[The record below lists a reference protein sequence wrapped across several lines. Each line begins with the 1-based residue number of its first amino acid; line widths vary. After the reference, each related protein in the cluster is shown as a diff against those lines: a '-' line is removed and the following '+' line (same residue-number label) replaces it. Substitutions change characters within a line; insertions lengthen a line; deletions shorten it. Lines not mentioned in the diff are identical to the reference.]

1 MDDLN
6 VRLGIWCIAGRLFF
20 EPEVFSQLIL
30 RIILIHSIVL
40 GDEGI
45 ALSRLTLSFIVHS
58 LIQIVTNFYS
68 SFTYSTEECCKTSFP
83 HCLLKKQ
90 ASILKLKHQAT
101 NMINHIICWFSW
113 SLQPQIAPLLVNI
126 TKLRQLKEKCYKV
139 QRLYFL
145 LVDTS
150 LVTIS
155 NVPLF
160 LMFYLWIFF

>member
-1 MDDLN
+1 MAPPSLVKVEGATVGSYQSKKNERKRHKVDHLMDDLN

-20 EPEVFSQLIL
+20 EPEVFSHLIL
-30 RIILIHSIVL
+30 RIILIHSIDL
-40 GDEGI
+40 GNEGI

-101 NMINHIICWFSW
+101 NMINYIIYWFSW
-113 SLQPQIAPLLVNI
+113 SPQP
-126 TKLRQLKEKCYKV
+126 
-139 QRLYFL
+139 
-145 LVDTS
+145 
-150 LVTIS
+150 
-155 NVPLF
+155 
-160 LMFYLWIFF
+160 